1 LDFYKKFQ
9 IVYVEDDGLEV
20 WGGGRSA
27 GEGGSLESA
36 AGGGGGDRES
46 CGQGGE
52 GRGGEGGGR
61 GKGGGGGQGGASS
74 CVFLQ
79 GAEVEAAKLVA
90 AKESIGD
97 GF

>member
-1 LDFYKKFQ
+1 MQQAVVVGTERAVDKA
-9 IVYVEDDGLEV
+9 E
-20 WGGGRSA
+20 R
-27 GEGGSLESA
+27 GE
-36 AGGGGGDRES
+36 
-46 CGQGGE
+46 
-52 GRGGEGGGR
+52 GEGGGR